1 MSDVTGSF
9 PLGSISAT
17 ASSEVISKMAFCI
30 NLAAVGKPIT
40 MYQNFDFDSLGVMDG
55 VGYGTLS
62 DGVYTLFDSTT
73 DNSGYIEARLEI
85 YTDLGALGQKKIRA
99 VRIMG
104 ISSGQLEVVT
114 VNDDGDSRGY
124 VVTPDFLC
132 DRHDFKVIVGKDEK
146 GAYWRISVQN
156 VAGASFSIDKL
167 FAVYVRHQA

>member
-40 MYQNFDFDSLGVMDG
+40 MYQHFDFDSLGV
-55 VGYGTLS
+55 S

-85 YTDLGALGQKKIRA
+85 YTDLGVLGQKKIRA